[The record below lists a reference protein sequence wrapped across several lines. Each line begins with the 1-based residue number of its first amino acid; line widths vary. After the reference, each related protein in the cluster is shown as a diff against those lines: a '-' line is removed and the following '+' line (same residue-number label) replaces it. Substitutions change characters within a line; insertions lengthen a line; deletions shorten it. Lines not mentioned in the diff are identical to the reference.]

1 MDETDERTRKL
12 SNFDKRKSKH
22 LNGFL
27 WIHFGRVLLEIF
39 RKISWMNAKAVYWT
53 SVTVSTFR
61 RWKSVDE
68 NGLRCVTKEWNSLG
82 LHYKQFTAWFLRDIW
97 HKYCSWYQGQFKM
110 SLGIRIYAK
119 YPLNHI
125 KGNICS
131 QLYKILKIH
140 LLLMFW
146 YKGKNNC
153 SV

>member
-1 MDETDERTRKL
+1 MNETDETEWIYHSEWMKQAALRANSREGTRKL

-68 NGLRCVTKEWNSLG
+68 NGLRCVTKEKYSLA

-97 HKYCSWYQGQFKM
+97 HKYCSWYFKMVLNITHGSGSWYQGQF
-110 SLGIRIYAK
+110 
-119 YPLNHI
+119 
-125 KGNICS
+125 
-131 QLYKILKIH
+131 
-140 LLLMFW
+140 
-146 YKGKNNC
+146 
-153 SV
+153 